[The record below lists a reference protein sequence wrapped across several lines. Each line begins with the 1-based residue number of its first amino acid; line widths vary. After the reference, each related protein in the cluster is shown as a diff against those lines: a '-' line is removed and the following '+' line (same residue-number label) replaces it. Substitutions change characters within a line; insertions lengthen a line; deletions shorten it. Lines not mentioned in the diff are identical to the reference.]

1 MADEARCAAVW
12 LIAGTAQL
20 QAQAALLLPLP
31 LPRRRNYRAYT
42 TMDPAAG
49 YEVFALVPG
58 LTADEVRWDRRA
70 AMHGGWGALP
80 VRWQRLLWHLGLHLK
95 QSNNTQSFHPA
106 TLLLLLQVSVR
117 CWSSGVV
124 LIEGEPATS
133 PTGPGASPP
142 LSEHVQ
148 LPTRI
153 DTRSAVA
160 QVGGGNSSSA
170 VEANGSVD
178 MVR

>member
-1 MADEARCAAVW
+1 MLSHAPLSFQNE
-12 LIAGTAQL
+12 L
-20 QAQAALLLPLP
+20 AALLTPLPLLLP
-31 LPRRRNYRAYT
+31 LPRRRNFRAYT

-58 LTADEVRWDRRA
+58 LTADEVRWGRWRTVQ
-70 AMHGGWGALP
+70 GGVGCSSGALAEAA
-80 VRWQRLLWHLGLHLK
+80 LTSGLAPDAIK
-95 QSNNTQSFHPA
+95 QHQSSHPA
-106 TLLLLLQVSVR
+106 TLFLLLQVIVR

-124 LIEGEPATS
+124 LIEGQPATS

-178 MVR
+178 TVR